1 MAIADELDKL
11 QKEIDAAKKNAAT
24 FEGRLQE
31 SMKRLKDD
39 FGLDSIEKAEEEASN
54 LKEEIDSLETDVQTR
69 LKDLKESYAW

>member
-1 MAIADELDKL
+1 MAIMDELDKL

-39 FGLDSIEKAEEEASN
+39 FGLDSIEKAEEEAAS
-54 LKEEIDSLETDVQTR
+54 LKEEIAALETDVQTR
-69 LKDLKESYAW
+69 LKTLKESYAW

>member
-1 MAIADELDKL
+1 MAITDELDKL

-39 FGLDSIEKAEEEASN
+39 FGLDSIEKAEEEAAK
-54 LKEEIDSLETDVQTR
+54 LKEEITSLETDVQTR
-69 LKDLKESYAW
+69 LKTLRETYAW

>member
-1 MAIADELDKL
+1 MAITDELDKL

-39 FGLDSIEKAEEEASN
+39 FGLDSVEKAEEESER
-54 LKEEIDSLETDVQTR
+54 LKEEIASLDEDVQIR
-69 LKDLKESYAW
+69 LKSLKETYAW

>member
-1 MAIADELDKL
+1 MTIMEELDKL

-39 FGLDSIEKAEEEASN
+39 FGIDSIEKAEEAAEN
-54 LKEEIDSLETDVQTR
+54 LKDEIASLDEDVKTR
-69 LKDLKESYAW
+69 LKALQETFAW

>member
-1 MAIADELDKL
+1 MAIMEELDKL

-39 FGLDSIEKAEEEASN
+39 FGLDSIEKAEEEAEK
-54 LKEEIDSLETDVQTR
+54 LKEEIADLETDMQTR
-69 LKDLKESYAW
+69 LKDLQETYAW